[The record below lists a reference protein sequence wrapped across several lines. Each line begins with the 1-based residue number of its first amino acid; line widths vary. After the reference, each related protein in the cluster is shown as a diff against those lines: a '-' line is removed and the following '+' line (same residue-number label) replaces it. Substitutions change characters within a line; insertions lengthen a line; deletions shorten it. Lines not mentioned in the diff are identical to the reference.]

1 MTIDRAVEIL
11 TPAAT
16 KYTPEEYEEAL
27 ALARE
32 ALRYWEMT
40 SMVPRIRSL
49 WEKARGK
56 R

>member
-1 MTIDRAVEIL
+1 MTVDRAVAIL
-11 TPAAT
+11 TPDAT

-40 SMVPRIRSL
+40 SMAPRLRAL